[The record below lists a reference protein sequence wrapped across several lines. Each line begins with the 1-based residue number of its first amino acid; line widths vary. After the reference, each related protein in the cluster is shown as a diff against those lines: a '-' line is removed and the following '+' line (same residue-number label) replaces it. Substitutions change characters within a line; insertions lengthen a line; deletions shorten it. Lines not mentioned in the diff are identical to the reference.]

1 MYVERVDHWIARV
14 LSIECEV
21 EIGSSQYDGFG
32 TRRDHA
38 LAGIDKGF
46 PLGRLADAG
55 NCDLLVDLA

>member
-1 MYVERVDHWIARV
+1 MYVERVDHWIARI
-14 LSIECEV
+14 LPIECEI
-21 EIGSSQYDGFG
+21 EIGSSQNDGFG

-38 LAGIDKGF
+38 SARVDKRF